1 MFYVAFTLLTVQ
13 KTWGKI
19 KACGVAHFRERNQSF
34 WRVLQ
39 EIPTQLPP
47 QCKCIIGFGRR
58 VHKSLSNPPQ
68 QYPVHSNIGGRSNE
82 EFPWSCPRTLRSFT
96 AFKELHE
103 EQDHHRQQV
112 ALASS
117 KNTWY
122 FGRKSP
128 IISEIFL
135 ESLNQLLWLQL
146 CCVTPLKKLHGLA

>member
-1 MFYVAFTLLTVQ
+1 MAL
-13 KTWGKI
+13 
-19 KACGVAHFRERNQSF
+19 FRERNQSF

-39 EIPTQLPP
+39 EISIQLSL
-47 QCKCIIGFGRR
+47 QWKCIIGFGRR
-58 VHKSLSNPPQ
+58 VHTGLSNPPQ
-68 QYPVHSNIGGRSNE
+68 QYPVHSNVGGRSNKK
-82 EFPWSCPRTLRSFT
+82 FPWSCPWTLRSFT

-128 IISEIFL
+128 GYKWEFPRKFESIALTSVMLWFL
-135 ESLNQLLWLQL
+135 KNIAGACFSSSQYPRATLHLQ
-146 CCVTPLKKLHGLA
+146 KQS